1 MSSVSLFCICVCR
14 TTTTTRRKGLDDDDG
29 HDARP
34 STRTDPSAACDDN
47 EIEIEIE
54 IEIKSSQLIETHQRW
69 RGDPMG
75 RFLNHNPWDLD
86 QDQMMTRIAGGDT
99 PRGILPIFYD

>member
-1 MSSVSLFCICVCR
+1 MMMSSECITLLYLCVPN
-14 TTTTTRRKGLDDDDG
+14 DDDDDDGHDG

-47 EIEIEIE
+47 EVEIE
-54 IEIKSSQLIETHQRW
+54 IEIKSSQLVETHQRG

-99 PRGILPIFYD
+99 PRGSGILPIFYD

>member
-1 MSSVSLFCICVCR
+1 MPNDDDDDDDDEKGW
-14 TTTTTRRKGLDDDDG
+14 TTTTVTS
-29 HDARP
+29 DARP

-47 EIEIEIE
+47 EIEIE

-75 RFLNHNPWDLD
+75 RFLNHTPWDLD

-99 PRGILPIFYD
+99 PRGSGILPIFYD

>member
-1 MSSVSLFCICVCR
+1 MYLCVPNDDDDDDDDEKGW
-14 TTTTTRRKGLDDDDG
+14 TTTTVTS
-29 HDARP
+29 DARP

-47 EIEIEIE
+47 EIEIE

-75 RFLNHNPWDLD
+75 RFLNHTPWDLD

-99 PRGILPIFYD
+99 PRGSGILPIFYD

>member
-1 MSSVSLFCICVCR
+1 
-14 TTTTTRRKGLDDDDG
+14 LDDDDG

-54 IEIKSSQLIETHQRW
+54 IEIKIKKARSCERA
-69 RGDPMG
+69 
-75 RFLNHNPWDLD
+75 FEN
-86 QDQMMTRIAGGDT
+86 
-99 PRGILPIFYD
+99 

>member
-1 MSSVSLFCICVCR
+1 MPNDDDDDDDDEKGW
-14 TTTTTRRKGLDDDDG
+14 TTTTVTS
-29 HDARP
+29 DARP

-47 EIEIEIE
+47 DIEIE

-75 RFLNHNPWDLD
+75 RFLNHTPWDLD

-99 PRGILPIFYD
+99 PRGSGILPIFYD